1 MIRVNLLGRK
11 HKKKIKP
18 IQIELSAFVLAVAAV
33 FAGIMLF
40 NMTVNAKIAY
50 LEEQV
55 NKKQTELRKLQ
66 KVKQEVERF
75 RSQMDDIQKKIEIVR
90 KLKEGQKGYY
100 KILTNVEKSLPEDVW
115 TSSISF
121 ETNRIVLNCSSLRVS
136 SVNRFV
142 MNLYETK
149 MFSTIDL
156 EKADKKDEETVEIN
170 NFIITAGVRLD

>member
-11 HKKKIKP
+11 RKKKVKP
-18 IQIELSAFVLAVAAV
+18 IQIELSAFVLAVVAV

-55 NKKQTELRKLQ
+55 NIKQREFRKLQ
-66 KVKQEVERF
+66 SVKQEVERF
-75 RSQMDDIQKKIEIVR
+75 RTQMDEIQKKIEIVR

-100 KILTNVEKSLPEDVW
+100 KILTNIEHSMPDDVW
-115 TSSISF
+115 TSSIKF
-121 ETNRIVLNCSSLRVS
+121 EGNKIVLSCSSLRVS
-136 SVNRFV
+136 SVNNFV
-142 MNLYETK
+142 MKLYETK

-170 NFIITAGVRLD
+170 NFVITAGVRLD